1 MANRSGLVL
10 FLLAL
15 FVAPFSYA
23 QGVNGFTGNWSVS
36 PGGSDFAKLISDK
49 SISATASNGSRA
61 SVPVTATVNVSKSV
75 IAANAVRIA
84 RAGSAIGVGFL
95 AWDTY
100 NAIKDSGVS
109 TCPPPDFFCK
119 PGGAPTESAPLGG
132 QWKDSFG
139 TSTVYSS
146 EQAVYDFTVNIYQD
160 SFPPSQGWYWRKV
173 VVSPNSVDYYV
184 RNNSCAYGPQ
194 GCSAEG
200 IRQAGATKV
209 VQGTCPTGSTYNS
222 STNKCDTPAQAV
234 PFGSE
239 ADMVQKIMDTGW
251 DSSMYEKMW
260 KAVEGDAKL
269 RASQVPQGVTTLT
282 GRLGSDSLVFISG
295 PSVPTPQVTTKTRVI
310 TNPDGTTS
318 TETVKEQTTFTP
330 SQTGTKVSDTEPVI
344 KPTTVVTTTITNNT
358 TNQTTTNVET
368 QTPIQPP
375 AEPPSDMCK
384 TNPDALACK
393 TLGGPLEATP
403 VPNENK
409 LVSIVPDTG
418 WGASNGS
425 CPAPGSFTAMGKTI
439 AVPWDVFCQFAQGI
453 RPFLIAVAYMIAVG
467 GFIGLSRKD

>member
-36 PGGSDFAKLISDK
+36 PGGSDFAKLIADK

-75 IAANAVRIA
+75 IATNAARIA

-95 AWDTY
+95 AWETY
-100 NAIKDSGVS
+100 NAIKDSGIT
-109 TCPPPDFFCK
+109 TCPPPDFFCN
-119 PGGAPTESAPLGG
+119 PGAAENAIGGTTYGNTSLSDSGWIYNGSSGTLGNRLQQWATDTGRMNQFNCGSGG
-132 QWKDSFG
+132 QVVAAR
-139 TSTVYSS
+139 TVLSG
-146 EQAVYDFTVNIYQD
+146 NIYQTD
-160 SFPPSQGWYWRKV
+160 QVWCRVGGDATNRPIGSIYDMGGNPAVTKQGPAPIPPV
-173 VVSPNSVDYYV
+173 
-184 RNNSCAYGPQ
+184 
-194 GCSAEG
+194 
-200 IRQAGATKV
+200 QA
-209 VQGTCPTGSTYNS
+209 P
-222 STNKCDTPAQAV
+222 PV

-239 ADMVQKIMDTGW
+239 ADMVQKMMDTGW
-251 DSSMYEKMW
+251 NSGMYEKMW

-269 RASQVPQGVTTLT
+269 RASQVPQGVITLT